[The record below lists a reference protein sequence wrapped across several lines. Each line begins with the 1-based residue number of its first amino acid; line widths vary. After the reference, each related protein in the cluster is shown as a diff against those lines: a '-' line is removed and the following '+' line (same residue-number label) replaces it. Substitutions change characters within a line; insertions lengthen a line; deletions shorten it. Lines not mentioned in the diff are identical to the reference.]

1 MGPSKSERKS
11 PHSVNLCSKTNAE
24 RGKAIPGEVITM
36 KKEYDFSKG
45 VRGKFYR
52 PNVRLNLPV
61 YLDDDIAEFVQK
73 YAKQKKVDAQTIVNE
88 ILRGNK
94 EMLQALR

>member
-1 MGPSKSERKS
+1 
-11 PHSVNLCSKTNAE
+11 
-24 RGKAIPGEVITM
+24 M

-45 VRGKFYR
+45 VRGKFFR
-52 PNVRLNLPV
+52 PKVRLNLPV

-73 YAKQKKVDAQTIVNE
+73 YAKRRKVDAQTVVNE

>member
-1 MGPSKSERKS
+1 M
-11 PHSVNLCSKTNAE
+11 
-24 RGKAIPGEVITM
+24 TM

-52 PNVRLNLPV
+52 PNVRLNLPI
-61 YLDDDIAEFVQK
+61 YLDEDIAEFVQK
-73 YAKQKKVDAQTIVNE
+73 YAGQKKVDAQTVVNE

-94 EMLQALR
+94 EMLQALAKD